1 MKKISI
7 TILCLSVSTLI
18 FSQDKFIIR
27 GKIDRVTK
35 SDSIT
40 LGSSWGTFIG
50 EIRNDGSF
58 LITGKGIKSAGDAL
72 IYTDSSHANSI
83 WLEPGE
89 YNIECKE
96 VKLEIS
102 PVPLFR
108 IPKLNGP
115 KDAEISHGFKEQFYE
130 FNSVPAKE
138 KKEVARN
145 FVIKY
150 IDSVFKNFPASKVL
164 PNLLRSVTS
173 LLGDDTAKTYYSLF
187 SDEQKSQPG
196 GEQLAN
202 YFNRKEKIDREKF
215 FEDFQM
221 TDLQGNTF
229 KLSSVNKKLILLDFW
244 ASDCAPCRRKHPKLT
259 ELYKQYANQ
268 GFEII
273 SVSFDDTKEDWLKA
287 IAKDNMTWINVS
299 ELRGWRTS
307 LSENYFIKSIPF
319 AIWLDKDKRIISTTD
334 LSEVQIEEYL
344 K

>member
-1 MKKISI
+1 MKKISMAI
-7 TILCLSVSTLI
+7 FCLSVSMFI
-18 FSQDKFIIR
+18 FSQNKFIIR

-35 SDSIT
+35 SDSII

-50 EIRNDGSF
+50 EIKVDGSF
-58 LITGKGIKSAGDAL
+58 LITGEGIKSAGDAL
-72 IYTDSSHANSI
+72 IYTDSSNANSI

-89 YNIECKE
+89 YSIECKE
-96 VKLEIS
+96 VKLSIS
-102 PVPLFR
+102 SRPLFR
-108 IPKLNGP
+108 ISKLNGP
-115 KDAEISHGFKEQFYE
+115 KDAEINHGFREQFYE
-130 FNSVPAKE
+130 FNSVPADERKQ
-138 KKEVARN
+138 VARN

-150 IDSVFKNFPASKVL
+150 IDSVFRNFPISKVL
-164 PNLLRSVTS
+164 PNLLRSATS
-173 LLGDDTAKTYYSLF
+173 LLGDEVVKAYYSLL

-221 TDLQGNTF
+221 TDLQGNAF

-244 ASDCAPCRRKHPKLT
+244 ASDCAPCRRKHPKLN
-259 ELYKQYANQ
+259 ELYKKYANQ

-287 IAKDNMTWINVS
+287 IAKDNMIWINVS
-299 ELRGWRTS
+299 ELKGWRTS
-307 LSENYFIKSIPF
+307 LSEDYFIKSIPF
-319 AIWLDKDKRIISTTD
+319 AIWLDKDKKIISTSD
-334 LSEVQIEEYL
+334 LSEAQIEEYL